1 MALFGGPKTMEEIT
15 FTEYVMRCLDPEACI
30 KIYRERKYGK
40 KTTNKKT
47 GSEDQGASE
56 EQTTSGTTTKPVS

>member
-1 MALFGGPKTMEEIT
+1 MTKKIT
-15 FTEYVMRCLDPEACI
+15 FSEYIMSCLEPEACI

-40 KTTNKKT
+40 KTTNTKT

-56 EQTTSGTTTKPVS
+56 EQTTSGATTKPVS

>member
-1 MALFGGPKTMEEIT
+1 MAEIT

-40 KTTNKKT
+40 KTTDKKP
-47 GSEDQGASE
+47 GSENKGTSE
-56 EQTTSGTTTKPVS
+56 EQTTSGATTKPVS